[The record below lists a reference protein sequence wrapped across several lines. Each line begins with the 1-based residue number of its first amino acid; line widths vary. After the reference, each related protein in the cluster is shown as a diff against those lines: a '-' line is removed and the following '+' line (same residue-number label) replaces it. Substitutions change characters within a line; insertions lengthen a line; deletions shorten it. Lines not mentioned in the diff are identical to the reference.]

1 VLYSS
6 YTGGGGGGAPATGH
20 YDLLFFSLVDG
31 SFIRQIYVYSNNF
44 DVSTPSL
51 LFFYNTKVYF
61 FMRDDVDNRIGFYIW
76 NEGDIASITIGP
88 SMTLNQIDDTGNFDL
103 IGFAK
108 GSISSNYLILST
120 A

>member
-6 YTGGGGGGAPATGH
+6 FTGGGGGPTGH

-31 SFIRQIYVYSNNF
+31 SFIRQIYVFSNNF
-44 DVSTPSL
+44 NVATPSM

-61 FMRDDVDNRIGFYIW
+61 FMSDDVDNRIGFYIW
-76 NEGDIASITIGP
+76 NEGDIASIAIGP
-88 SMTLNQIDDTGNFDL
+88 TMTLNQIDDTGNFAL

-120 A
+120 L